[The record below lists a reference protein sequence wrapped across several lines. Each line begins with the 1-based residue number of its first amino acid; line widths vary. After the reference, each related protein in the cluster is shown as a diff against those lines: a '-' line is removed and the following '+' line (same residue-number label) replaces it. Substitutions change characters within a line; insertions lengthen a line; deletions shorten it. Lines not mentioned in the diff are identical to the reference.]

1 MSNTIF
7 SAASVLLPPYDANDP
22 EWHFWSVIACD
33 QFTSEPSYWEQVE
46 AEIDTHPST
55 CRLML
60 PEAWL
65 GTDKEQ
71 PHQQRIFSET
81 EQIKSWLKE
90 YPDAYIYVERTLPD
104 GTLRKGIVGKFDL
117 EAYSYEAAS
126 SSPIRA
132 TEATVLTRIPPRCA
146 IRRKAVF
153 EMPHIMVFYN
163 DHKHR
168 LQQLLEQKKGSLPLA
183 YRTELMQGGGSLSG
197 YVLQG
202 TDAAGVTACIQ
213 AYEAETTEGM
223 PYAVGDGNHSL
234 AAAKAYYEELKTS
247 LGEVAAKNHPARYAL
262 AELVALDDPAI
273 VFEPIYRIVR
283 NCDPEDL
290 MTVIASCT
298 TEAAGEQQITI
309 LTEEGEQ
316 TRSFAAPTHPLT
328 VGTLQNVLDAYLAAH
343 PDADCDYIHD
353 KSSLFALAKQPQTVG
368 FYFDGMK
375 KEELFP
381 SVQAQG
387 SLPRKTFSMGEARSK
402 RYYMELRK
410 ITL

>member
-146 IRRKAVF
+146 IRRKAVL

-234 AAAKAYYEELKTS
+234 AAAKAYY
-247 LGEVAAKNHPARYAL
+247 
-262 AELVALDDPAI
+262 
-273 VFEPIYRIVR
+273 
-283 NCDPEDL
+283 
-290 MTVIASCT
+290 
-298 TEAAGEQQITI
+298 
-309 LTEEGEQ
+309 
-316 TRSFAAPTHPLT
+316 
-328 VGTLQNVLDAYLAAH
+328 
-343 PDADCDYIHD
+343 
-353 KSSLFALAKQPQTVG
+353 
-368 FYFDGMK
+368 
-375 KEELFP
+375 
-381 SVQAQG
+381 
-387 SLPRKTFSMGEARSK
+387 
-402 RYYMELRK
+402 
-410 ITL
+410 

>member
-1 MSNTIF
+1 MSETIF
-7 SAASVLLPPYDANDP
+7 SAASVLLPPYEAHNP
-22 EWHFWSVIACD
+22 EWHFWPVIACD
-33 QFTSEPSYWEQVE
+33 QFTSEPAYWEE
-46 AEIDTHPST
+46 TAAATDGHAST

-65 GTDKEQ
+65 GTDREQ
-71 PHQQRIFSET
+71 PHQQQIFSET
-81 EQIKSWLKE
+81 EHIKNWLRE

-117 EAYSYEAAS
+117 EAYSYEAS
-126 SSPIRA
+126 SDAPIRA

-153 EMPHIMVFYN
+153 EMPHIMIFY
-163 DHKHR
+163 DDPKKA
-168 LQQLLEQKKGSLPLA
+168 LQTLLEQKKDQLPLV
-183 YRTELMQGGGSLSG
+183 YETELLQGGGSLRG
-197 YVLQG
+197 YVLQQD
-202 TDAAGVTACIQ
+202 DAAAVTACVQ
-213 AYEAETTEGM
+213 AYEAEKHGDM

-234 AAAKAYYEELKTS
+234 AAAKAYYNELKAS
-247 LGEVAAKNHPARYAL
+247 LGEQAAKQHPARYAL
-262 AELVALDDPAI
+262 AELVSLDDPAI

-283 NCDPEDL
+283 NCDPTDL
-290 MTVIASCT
+290 LSVIHAHT
-298 TEAAGEQQITI
+298 TSAAGEQQITI
-309 LTEEGEQ
+309 LTADSES
-316 TRSFAAPTHPLT
+316 TRSFSAPTHPLT
-328 VGTLQNVLDAYLAAH
+328 VGTLQNLLDDYLAAH
-343 PDADCDYIHD
+343 PDASCDYIHD
-353 KSSLFALAKQPQTVG
+353 KSSLFALAKQPRTVG

-402 RYYMELRK
+402 RYYMELRN